1 MRNDDKDKFYTSDYL
16 LGKVDPYD
24 LQFPYVRTDLSN
36 LMTSYQS
43 KPKPKEELKA
53 KPIQKPQRPLP
64 KPMTNKAPTNLC
76 AIRAAG
82 ELSRADVGID
92 GSRRYLKE
100 KVVAT
105 YEAVWRGDDLSSSGG
120 IGALFDLKANAVW
133 LQAKVATASSA
144 ELSAHKPVVRQLFAE
159 CCARLEATAA

>member
-43 KPKPKEELKA
+43 KPKPKEEIKA

-64 KPMTNKAPTNLC
+64 KPMTNKAPTNPPGM
-76 AIRAAG
+76 ARGVRTVNSNRSYYDVIQRARVLDKKIKA
-82 ELSRADVGID
+82 SKMP
-92 GSRRYLKE
+92 S
-100 KVVAT
+100 
-105 YEAVWRGDDLSSSGG
+105 YE
-120 IGALFDLKANAVW
+120 DLKAFHEISKEMEEK
-133 LQAKVATASSA
+133 L
-144 ELSAHKPVVRQLFAE
+144 
-159 CCARLEATAA
+159 